1 MQAQGHAAEEA
12 FGEGLG
18 ERIGLRR
25 SGNGGGQPV
34 ADLGDIELIAQ
45 GDALHPLALAAGV
58 GGVASQG
65 AARRVDQRD
74 GVALAEGRGRARNT
88 HAHGAVG
95 DVGCA
100 RAADG
105 KERPA
110 RAHVRGHVEGQELAG
125 EISRLVP
132 DVQAG
137 RAAQVQQGG
146 RAERAAAGQGQ
157 GSGLDGSGSGV
168 GIVPG
173 QRQRVRSI
181 LGQCARADEISVH
194 ALSPVGG
201 VEGRAS
207 RAEGDVLRARVKGIG
222 ADQIAVGVFVDRA
235 AVNGQGADLNGRA
248 VGRHIESVAAGP
260 DQLFKAE
267 RQVAIV
273 CVQNSVPGLQGA
285 RREVGIAALP
295 PACAVPAVHGPCLD
309 GEVLG
314 KDAGITARAASAA
327 VVART

>member
-100 RAADG
+100 HAADG

-157 GSGLDGSGSGV
+157 GSGLDGGGSGV

-173 QRQRVRSI
+173 QRQRARAV
-181 LGQCARADEISVH
+181 LGQAADVG
-194 ALSPVGG
+194 ALDDAAEVAALHGQAGG
-201 VEGRAS
+201 VADGALAGEGVQGAGRVRAVIGRAC
-207 RAEGDVLRARVKGIG
+207 GDA
-222 ADQIAVGVFVDRA
+222 QI
-235 AVNGQGADLNGRA
+235 
-248 VGRHIESVAAGP
+248 S
-260 DQLFKAE
+260 
-267 RQVAIV
+267 
-273 CVQNSVPGLQGA
+273 CC
-285 RREVGIAALP
+285 RRCCPSGFRP
-295 PACAVPAVHGPCLD
+295 
-309 GEVLG
+309 
-314 KDAGITARAASAA
+314 
-327 VVART
+327 